1 MGQAGKALRQVLETY
16 SISQSSLAT
25 ALGVDRPIVFRWFHE
40 HTDPT
45 AETVAGIVEVLREI
59 NADAAEAFIR
69 LYLGGFSQSIE
80 TVSTSERQLPPSEDV
95 NVAFLSGIFNKTTNS
110 YKYLFFISILDI
122 LERKKFSIS
131 SPISF
136 REIII
141 EMLFN
146 ALYPHIYFKLSFGK
160 QDEIT
165 KEIDKLIIRVGEL
178 KAKLT
183 EEDKK
188 DLHKKL
194 ENQDVD
200 VMRFRRF
207 VPFLLIRPFFE
218 QELRNI
224 DPSERR
230 QPGQTEQHLI
240 RLANSKFDGY
250 KPLYCFDSDEYKRCK
265 SIILHP
271 SWVSYL
277 KTNYSIV
284 RSWASWHWLQYMQ
297 ERNPTT
303 PAIVNKLFPPQERR
317 SLNEQKIW
325 WKEVFAHKEAHT
337 EIRCI
342 YSEQLVD
349 PQKFSLDHY
358 IPWSF
363 VGHDLP
369 WNLIPTLP
377 KVNSSKSNNLPSSL
391 KYFDKFV
398 SLQHLG
404 LTTLHKQL
412 EEKKWNDY
420 IDSFVSELKL
430 SDEELL
436 DKEKLRNAYKSA
448 ITLEIAR
455 AINRGFTPNWV
466 YM

>member
-45 AETVAGIVEVLREI
+45 AETVAGIVEVLRGI
-59 NADAAEAFIR
+59 NPDAAEAFIR

-122 LERKKFSIS
+122 LERRKFSIS
-131 SPISF
+131 SSISF

-165 KEIDKLIIRVGEL
+165 KKIDKLIIRIGDL

-183 EEDKK
+183 EVDKR

-200 VMRFRRF
+200 DILMHFRRF

-218 QELRNI
+218 QELSKI
-224 DPSERR
+224 EPSKRR
-230 QPGQTEQHLI
+230 QPGQTEQHI
-240 RLANSKFDGY
+240 IHLANSNFDLY
-250 KPLYCFDSDEYKRCK
+250 KPLYYFDSDEYKRCK

-277 KTNYSIV
+277 ETNYSIV

-303 PAIVNKLFPPQERR
+303 PAIVNKLFPPQERS
-317 SLNEQKIW
+317 SLNDQKIY
-325 WKEVFAHKEAHT
+325 WKKVFAHT

-342 YSEQLVD
+342 YSDELVD
-349 PQKFSLDHY
+349 PRKFSLDHY

-377 KVNSSKSNNLPSSL
+377 EVNSSKSNNLPSIQ
-391 KYFDKFV
+391 YFDKFV
-398 SLQHLG
+398 SLQHLS
-404 LTTLHKQL
+404 LTNLHEQL
-412 EEKKWNDY
+412 TEKNWNNH

-436 DKEKLRNAYKSA
+436 DKEKLRNAYESA
-448 ITLEIAR
+448 ITPQIAL
-455 AINRGFTPNWV
+455 AVNRGFTPNWI